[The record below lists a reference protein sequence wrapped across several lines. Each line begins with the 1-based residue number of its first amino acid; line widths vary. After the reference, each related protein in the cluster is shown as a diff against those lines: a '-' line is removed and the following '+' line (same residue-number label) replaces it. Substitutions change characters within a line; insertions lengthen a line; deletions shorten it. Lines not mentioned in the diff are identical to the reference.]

1 MIREFLEFFISGLL
15 IALEFTIVFGMLFA
29 ALAVPYAIAIYQL
42 GALPG
47 SSEID
52 WALFIG
58 VLLMGVWMLFLAKGG
73 RKSIRQF
80 FSGLIESVTRK

>member
-47 SSEID
+47 SPEID

>member
-1 MIREFLEFFISGLL
+1 MIKEFLEFFISGLL
-15 IALEFTIVFGMLFA
+15 IALEFAIVFGMLFA
-29 ALAVPYAIAIYQL
+29 ALALPYAIAIYQL

-47 SSEID
+47 SAEID

-73 RKSIRQF
+73 RKSIRKF